1 MIWSHETFFVN
12 LLNTYNLHFKE
23 WKKKPWLY
31 FPYWLQDCGYS
42 IKLWLWNQIFIT
54 FIFIYPQLIKVN
66 TCFVSGFSYF
76 LTSSFEIFVL
86 NTKDLWKTNK
96 IECLQRLHQ
105 SRTYYSDHSL
115 YLRLVTWSAMEICR
129 SDWILGIIWI
139 ITTVWSIVFVL
150 CSDHCWSPGLSRLA
164 GGWWR
169 VWLGLVVRGHQCP
182 FVILETHQM
191 TLSGLASRLLEDW
204 QHYEW

>member
-12 LLNTYNLHFKE
+12 FSSPYTKLNTYNLHFKE
-23 WKKKPWLY
+23 WKKNPWLY

-86 NTKDLWKTNK
+86 IQRTCGKQIKQNAFRDFFKDILLWPQPLPET
-96 IECLQRLHQ
+96 CHL
-105 SRTYYSDHSL
+105 
-115 YLRLVTWSAMEICR
+115 ICR

-139 ITTVWSIVFVL
+139 ITTVWSIVL
-150 CSDHCWSPGLSRLA
+150 CSDHCWSPGPSRLA
-164 GGWWR
+164 GGSWR